1 MFRCWSCGN
10 DYPDVPYASKAEAE
24 MWEKQ
29 AAGYGLVAAQIR
41 VDMYRK
47 ELIESYSQGAD
58 EYQQGILDGLK
69 IAISILGE

>member
-1 MFRCWSCGN
+1 MFRCWGCGN
-10 DYPDVPYASKAEAE
+10 DYPDVPYASLAEAK
-24 MWEKQ
+24 MWEDQ
-29 AAGYGLVAAQIR
+29 AVGYALVAKQKR
-41 VDMYRK
+41 LDNYRK